1 MEKLSKITVKHFLN
15 PRVIPTDYI
24 LGGLNEEGVQDD
36 DLVPHP
42 LYVKVTFKRNSTE
55 IRSILRKDFYSLFE
69 IKREDK
75 DLMEVETRM
84 IEDIIAKEYKK
95 HGDKFSLKGIKK
107 KSEFYEKELIEHFS
121 NDFLW
126 NDYQKLIVKS
136 RSEFSRL
143 LLNRDPSV
151 SASIYFKAAMKLIP
165 GDKGLEKFQGQ
176 FEVLEQINGIFR
188 KMKGHGMII
197 IASWKYGK
205 VKDQFASIGLQM
217 GLGFAK
223 VQKLTAL
230 IDTVIEK
237 GE

>member
-1 MEKLSKITVKHFLN
+1 METLSKITVKHFLN
-15 PRVIPTDYI
+15 PRVIPSDYI

-36 DLVPHP
+36 NLIPHP

-75 DLMEVETRM
+75 DLMEVESRM
-84 IEDIIAKEYKK
+84 IEDVISKDYKK
-95 HGDKFSLKGIKK
+95 LGDKFSLKGIKK
-107 KSEFYEKELIEHFS
+107 RSEYYEKDLIEHFS
-121 NDFLW
+121 NEFLW

-136 RSEFSRL
+136 RSEFARL

-151 SASIYFKAAMKLIP
+151 PISTYLKAAMMLIP
-165 GDKGLEKFQGQ
+165 EDKGLGKFQSQ
-176 FEVLEQINGIFR
+176 FDVLEQINSIFR
-188 KMKGHGMII
+188 KLKGHGLII

-205 VKDQFASIGLQM
+205 TKDHFASIGLQM

-230 IDTVIEK
+230 IDSVIEK